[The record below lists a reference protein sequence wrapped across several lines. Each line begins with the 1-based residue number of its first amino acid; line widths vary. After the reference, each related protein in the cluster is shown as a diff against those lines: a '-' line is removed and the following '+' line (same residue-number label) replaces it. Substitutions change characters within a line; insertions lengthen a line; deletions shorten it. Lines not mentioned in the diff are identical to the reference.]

1 MNKLSL
7 KIKSSLTTLNQ
18 KDYEMVSFKPTL
30 KQDVMIKILAA
41 ISKESVAGLLT
52 ENISEKLASL
62 LLNDISNCK
71 LIEDLIEGDPNL
83 VKGGCLKVLMDKNV
97 IKQRPLTREDL

>member
-41 ISKESVAGLLT
+41 ISKESVAGVLT
-52 ENISEKLASL
+52 ENISDELASL
-62 LLNDISNCK
+62 LLNNISNYK
-71 LIEDLIEGDPNL
+71 LIEDLIESNPDL

-97 IKQRPLTREDL
+97 ITQRSLTIEDL

>member
-41 ISKESVAGLLT
+41 ISKESVAGVLT
-52 ENISEKLASL
+52 ENISDELT
-62 LLNDISNCK
+62 
-71 LIEDLIEGDPNL
+71 
-83 VKGGCLKVLMDKNV
+83 CL
-97 IKQRPLTREDL
+97 Q